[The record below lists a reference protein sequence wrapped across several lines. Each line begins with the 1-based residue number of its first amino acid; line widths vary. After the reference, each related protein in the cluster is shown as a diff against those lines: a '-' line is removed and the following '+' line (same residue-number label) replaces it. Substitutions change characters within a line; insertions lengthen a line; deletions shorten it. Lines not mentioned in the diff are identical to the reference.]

1 MATLNEHSHI
11 RATYMLSKSCLTQDE
26 TGREIKVNYLLE
38 KNALLVI
45 VIGPKVTE
53 PIMRRYFV
61 FSDHRFI
68 PEQIKDFP
76 VADKKSGDL
85 KMGKKN
91 EFSLSIILAHF
102 DNVEVDSNADLSHTR
117 SGISQ
122 LCCHHHS

>member
-1 MATLNEHSHI
+1 M
-11 RATYMLSKSCLTQDE
+11 TQDE

-76 VADKKSGDL
+76 VADKNRATSKWGR
-85 KMGKKN
+85 KMN
-91 EFSLSIILAHF
+91 FLSP
-102 DNVEVDSNADLSHTR
+102 SS
-117 SGISQ
+117 
-122 LCCHHHS
+122 